1 MRSTLLY
8 KSASEKDIHLSICE
22 MMRVHPKLKN
32 LLWWHTPNGASFGK
46 DRKRAAI
53 QGNLLKRQGMLP
65 GVPDLFY
72 PSLKLFVEIKAA
84 NGKCSPAQ
92 VEVMK
97 RLEDCGYTCVVVR
110 GVAPLLDILI
120 NILSKDEQP
129 NADRRLQ
136 IQA

>member
-1 MRSTLLY
+1 MRGTLLY
-8 KSASEKDIHLSICE
+8 NAPSEKDIHLSICQ
-22 MMRVHPKLKN
+22 MLRVHPKFKN
-32 LLWWHTPNGASFGK
+32 LLWWHCPNGASFGK

-65 GVPDLFY
+65 GVPDLFF
-72 PSLKLFVEIKAA
+72 PSLNLFVEIKTAT
-84 NGKCSPAQ
+84 GKCSPSQ

-97 RLEDCGYTCVVVR
+97 RLEDCGYTCLVVR